1 MSKSCFVVMAIGSQ
15 KSGEDELTA
24 DDLKEKYETLI
35 KKAVQDAYS
44 GIEIV
49 RVDEVSDQGTITTD
63 IITKLLFSDFVIVD
77 ISHPNPNV
85 YYELGIRHCSR
96 TGTILIKDKNIGAN
110 APFDISHERYI
121 EYDNSPKGLA
131 DLTKQLREKFKWF
144 EENPFQPDNHV
155 LIHAKNSKFNF
166 PQYGAENELMKKQE
180 EGLNLIIS
188 SIIESEPVFNSLMD
202 ALAAKAGNND
212 PSVLAILSAAKMDK
226 KVVHNLILGFMK
238 MSNVEPQ
245 NLVEKLFK
253 SN

>member
-44 GIEIV
+44 DIEIV
-49 RVDEVSDQGTITTD
+49 RVDEVNDQGTITTD

-85 YYELGIRHCSR
+85 YYELGVRHCSR
-96 TGTILIKDKNIGAN
+96 AGTILIKDRNVGAN

-144 EENPFQPDNHV
+144 ENNPFQPDNHV

-166 PQYGAENELMKKQE
+166 PQYGVENELMKKQE

-188 SIIESEPVFNSLMD
+188 SIIESEAVFNSLMD
-202 ALAAKAGNND
+202 ALAAKVGNKD
-212 PSVLAILSAAKMDK
+212 PSVLAILAAAKMDK
-226 KVVHNLILGFMK
+226 EVVHNLILGFMK
-238 MSNVEPQ
+238 MSNLDPQ
-245 NLVEKLFK
+245 KLVEKLFK

>member
-24 DDLKEKYETLI
+24 DNLKEKYETLI

-131 DLTKQLREKFKWF
+131 DLTRQLKEKFKWF
-144 EENPFQPDNHV
+144 EDNPFQPDNHV

-166 PQYGAENELMKKQE
+166 PQYGAENEVMKKQE

-202 ALAAKAGNND
+202 ALATKAGKND
-212 PSVLAILSAAKMDK
+212 PSALAILAAAKMDK
-226 KVVHNLILGFMK
+226 KVVHNLILGFIK
-238 MSNVEPQ
+238 MSNIEPQ
-245 NLVEKLFK
+245 SLVEKLFK
-253 SN
+253 PS

>member
-49 RVDEVSDQGTITTD
+49 RVDEVNDQGTITTD

-85 YYELGIRHCSR
+85 YYELGVRHCSR
-96 TGTILIKDKNIGAN
+96 AGTILIKDRNVGAN

-131 DLTKQLREKFKWF
+131 DLTKQLKEKFKWF

-166 PQYGAENELMKKQE
+166 PQYGVENELMKKQE

-188 SIIESEPVFNSLMD
+188 SIIDSEPVFNSLMD
-202 ALAAKAGNND
+202 ALAAKAGNKD
-212 PSVLAILSAAKMDK
+212 PSVLAILAAAKMDK

-238 MSNVEPQ
+238 MSNLDPQ
-245 NLVEKLFK
+245 KLVEKLLK
-253 SN
+253 SK